1 MAARNPEMTQKNDA
15 RARALNQ
22 FFASD
27 RRDEQAKAEVAKQR
41 AAADANTAR
50 LRALRLAKEEAD
62 RLAKI
67 EFDAANPP
75 RARKTKTAKPA

>member
-1 MAARNPEMTQKNDA
+1 MNKNDA
-15 RARALNQ
+15 RTRALNQ

-27 RRDEQAKAEVAKQR
+27 RRDEQAKAEIAKER
-41 AAADANTAR
+41 AAVDAKTAR

-67 EFDAANPP
+67 EYDAANPS
-75 RARKTKTAKPA
+75 RARKTRAKPA

>member
-1 MAARNPEMTQKNDA
+1 MNKNDA
-15 RARALNQ
+15 RTRALNQ

-27 RRDEQAKAEVAKQR
+27 RRDELAKAEIAKQR
-41 AAADANTAR
+41 AAANANTAR

-75 RARKTKTAKPA
+75 RARKAKTRPA